1 MTESRHEQ
9 AYLAALG
16 AASTE
21 LSELFVEFQK
31 LEIRKERM
39 ERIIDAL
46 KPVIEL
52 DEQVA
57 GRDQKAPETP
67 VEARCE
73 PMDPHCFLIQ
83 HPAEEP
89 VASAHA
95 QGNTLDTI
103 QRRISSA
110 LGMAAVA

>member
-1 MTESRHEQ
+1 MNESTHEQ

-46 KPVIEL
+46 KPVIES
-52 DEQVA
+52 DERVD
-57 GRDQKAPETP
+57 GRDQKTPEAP
-67 VEARCE
+67 VEARYE
-73 PMDPHCFLIQ
+73 PIDPHSFLIQ

-89 VASAHA
+89 VRGSLA
-95 QGNTLDTI
+95 QDNSLNKI